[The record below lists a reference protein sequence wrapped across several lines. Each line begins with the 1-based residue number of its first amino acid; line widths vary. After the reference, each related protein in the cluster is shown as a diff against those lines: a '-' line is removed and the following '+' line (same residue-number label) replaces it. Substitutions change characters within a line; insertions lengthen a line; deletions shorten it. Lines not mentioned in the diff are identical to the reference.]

1 MLIDEAVL
9 RSRSL
14 EGPRVV
20 LGDFN
25 EWTRG
30 CVSQALAAEF
40 ESTDVRTYLGL
51 KRTYPAIFPVM
62 HLDHVYYD
70 PQLAVERVA
79 LHRSKTSL
87 IASDHVPLVVDFKL
101 E

>member
-1 MLIDEAVL
+1 MKPYCGAAA
-9 RSRSL
+9 
-14 EGPRVV
+14 
-20 LGDFN
+20 
-25 EWTRG
+25 WKARG
-30 CVSQALAAEF
+30 LCWATSTNGLAATCHRLLQPSSRARMF
-40 ESTDVRTYLGL
+40 ACTSAG

-70 PQLAVERVA
+70 PQLEVERVA

-87 IASDHVPLVVDFKL
+87 VASDHVPLVVDFKL